1 MAAVRRNGWAADPRL
16 SARGMDIDYR
26 SAELRT
32 PFSRH
37 YRSPDHLPFS
47 ASSSPSPSLLPPP
60 PSPLVMG
67 GRGVGLKICWLVD
80 VTGVKERAFK
90 AG

>member
-47 ASSSPSPSLLPPP
+47 ASSSPLPFAPP
-60 PSPLVMG
+60 PSPLPFG
-67 GRGVGLKICWLVD
+67 YGWAGRRVKNLLVSRRD
-80 VTGVKERAFK
+80 RS
-90 AG
+90 